1 MVTMNVSLPE
11 RMKDYIDAQV
21 EAGEYTDAGD
31 YLRDLVRRDH
41 DRRLQ
46 ELRAIVDEALESGIS
61 TLTFEERIA
70 EGDRLARER
79 GLIVE

>member
-11 RMKDYIDAQV
+11 RMKDYIDAQI
-21 EAGEYTDAGD
+21 EAGEFTDAGD

-79 GLIVE
+79 GLILE

>member
-11 RMKDYIDAQV
+11 RMKDYIDAQI
-21 EAGEYTDAGD
+21 EAGEFTDAGD
-31 YLRDLVRRDH
+31 YLRHLVRRDH

-46 ELRAIVDEALESGIS
+46 ELRAIVDEALESGVS

-79 GLIVE
+79 GLILE